1 VRIAA
6 LVIAAVAAQP
16 ARPQQ
21 PRPTRPP
28 GVAPGWSA
36 YVQAFDAYVAG
47 DSIVGGATLVM
58 RDGRVLARHEVGYG
72 DRALDQRV
80 DSNTIFHWASIT
92 KTLTAIAVMQLVE
105 RGRLSLDARVTDF
118 IPELRLIHSAW
129 GTTDSITVG
138 MLLSHSSGLQDATW
152 PWKQGKPWEPFE
164 PTTWDQLVAMMPYQ
178 EVAFQPGSRFSY
190 SNPGFIYLAKIVE
203 QLTGDPWEA
212 YIQKNIF
219 TPLGLTRSYFNTTP
233 YHLARFRSN
242 NYTVGK
248 DSSTGRVRIVANGR
262 DFNPGITVP
271 NGGWNAP
278 LGDLVRY
285 AAFLTDAAD
294 VEVSARGEP
303 ALQGPQATRQRYETV
318 LPHRTLERMWRPRYA
333 TDSGSKAWMGLSFFS
348 LVEDGVR
355 IVGHTGYQAGFR
367 SFIYW
372 NPTSKGAVIA
382 AFNTDN
388 AAEPERSD
396 SGFVRLAGTA
406 RALLR

>member
-1 VRIAA
+1 MR
-6 LVIAAVAAQP
+6 LAAVILTAAAAQLSP
-16 ARPQQ
+16 PQ
-21 PRPTRPP
+21 PLPEIRPP
-28 GVAPGWSA
+28 GIPAGWA
-36 YVQAFDAYVAG
+36 GYVHAFDAFVAS
-47 DSIVGGATLVM
+47 DSIVGAATLVM
-58 RDGRVLARHEVGYG
+58 RDGRVVARHEIGYG
-72 DRALDQRV
+72 DRAPGQRV

-105 RGRLSLDARVTDF
+105 RGRLSLDARVTDY
-118 IPELRLIHSAW
+118 IPELRRIHSAW
-129 GTTDSITVG
+129 GTTDSITVA

-178 EVAFQPGSRFSY
+178 ELAFKPGSRFSY

-212 YIQKNIF
+212 YVQKNIF

-242 NYTVGK
+242 NYTVTK
-248 DSSTGRVRIVANGR
+248 DSSTGRVRVVANGR
-262 DFNPGITVP
+262 EFDPGITVP

-285 AAFLTDAAD
+285 AAFLTGAAPF
-294 VEVSARGEP
+294 E
-303 ALQGPQATRQRYETV
+303 LV
-318 LPHRTLERMWRPRYA
+318 LPHRTLERMWQPRY
-333 TDSGSKAWMGLSFFS
+333 DSDPDPTWRMGLSFFS
-348 LVEDGVR
+348 AVEEGVR

-372 NPTSKGAVIA
+372 NPATKAAVIA

-388 AAEPERSD
+388 AAEPEQSD
-396 SGFVRLAGTA
+396 SGFVRVA
-406 RALLR
+406 RAARTLLR